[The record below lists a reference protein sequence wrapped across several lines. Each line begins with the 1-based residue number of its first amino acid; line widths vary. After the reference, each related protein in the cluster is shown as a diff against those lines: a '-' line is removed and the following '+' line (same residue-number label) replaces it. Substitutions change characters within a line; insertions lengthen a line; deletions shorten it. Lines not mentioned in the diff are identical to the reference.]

1 MFQTYFILFFGLVFT
16 VAAQVLMK
24 YGASKN
30 GPIEFSAKNLIGLV
44 PQVFTNLHLLSGLI
58 FLGVGFFLWLVVL
71 SRLKL
76 SVAIPFTSL
85 NYVLILFF
93 SWLFLKETIT
103 LPQFLGVGLIIFG
116 LVLIAR

>member
-1 MFQTYFILFFGLVFT
+1 MIQTYIILFFGLVFT
-16 VAAQVLMK
+16 VSAQVLMK
-24 YGASKN
+24 YGASKS
-30 GPIEFSAKNLIGLV
+30 GPIEFSARNLLGLV
-44 PQVFTNLHLLSGLI
+44 PQVFTNVHLFLGLI

-93 SWLFLKETIT
+93 SWLFLKEAIT
-103 LPQFLGVGLIIFG
+103 LPQFLGVGLIIVG
-116 LVLIAR
+116 LVLVAR